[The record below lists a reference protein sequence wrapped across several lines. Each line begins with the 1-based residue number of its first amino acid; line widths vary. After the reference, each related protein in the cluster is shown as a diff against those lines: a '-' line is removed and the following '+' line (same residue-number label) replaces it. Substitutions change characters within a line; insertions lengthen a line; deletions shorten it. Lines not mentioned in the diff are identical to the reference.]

1 MQRKTNPEK
10 NTALKKYLLCGTLLS
25 SLLITA
31 PVTSSAQDTKAENS
45 TGWLLEEITVTAR
58 KREESLQSTPI
69 AISAFSG
76 DSLDYRGVTNIGEIA
91 QFTPNLSFQNNPS
104 FGGAS
109 NSAAIYIRGVG
120 QKEFLPTV
128 DPGVGLYVD
137 GVYIARSVGGILDL
151 VDVERVEVLKGP
163 QGTLFGRNTIGGAI
177 SITTKKPH
185 DQLEGKVSATYGSD
199 NRINLK
205 GSVNLPISDKFFSKF
220 AVAYM
225 NQDGYVLR
233 DDGLDLGDDDTLSG
247 RATFLMTPSDDL
259 EITLSIEGSRDR
271 ENGPALTMIGI
282 NYAGPNPLS
291 LAPPPPMVTIHNVG
305 ANLAAGGGP
314 VPCAF
319 PGQTLNLAV
328 PGCFDDRFNFNGE
341 ERTSS
346 TAPSFSES
354 DLWAAN
360 LNIDWAFSDNVTL
373 RSITAYR
380 DLSATFGRDGDHS
393 PHTISQFTDVL
404 EQEQF
409 TQEFQLLGTAF
420 EDKLNWIVGAYYFK
434 ESGVS
439 TNELAFTITRF
450 RSGGDYDNKSA
461 ALFAQ
466 GTYDVTDRFHVTAGM
481 RYTDE
486 TKKFTPDQIIHENV
500 FALAVGTGLSDV
512 EAPFL
517 AAGTRVLPFLE
528 KEVTYDN
535 FDPYLN
541 LSYDVS
547 EDLMVYASYSEGFK
561 SGGFSQRVFPPV
573 VPPFTA
579 PPGTPDIDLIPTFL
593 PEFVQVYELG
603 FKFSGMDGRM
613 RLNGAAYYTDYTD
626 LQVQVFTSVAPITKN
641 AGAATIKGFELEMQA
656 TPADGWFV
664 EAGIGYIDAG
674 YDELDFTETLVDI
687 NNNLDRVSKW
697 TLSAAVSKEIALGN
711 NGTLIPRVDWAY
723 RSEFDN
729 DAFNTPEIHQDG
741 YNLVNASL
749 TWENAE
755 ENIALIAG
763 VKNLT
768 DEKYL
773 HTGILGDA
781 FQVYEGLFDRGREWY
796 VTARFNF

>member
-1 MQRKTNPEK
+1 MHRINHRKIK
-10 NTALKKYLLCGTLLS
+10 NYLTLSCGLLAFCGTAIADETRAIADENLND
-25 SLLITA
+25 
-31 PVTSSAQDTKAENS
+31 TS
-45 TGWLLEEITVTAR
+45 WLLEEIIVTAR
-58 KREESLQSTPI
+58 KREEGLQSTPI

-76 DSLDYRGVTNIGEIA
+76 DSLEYRGVSNVGEIA

-151 VDVERVEVLKGP
+151 LDVERVEVLKGP

-185 DQLEGKVSATYGSD
+185 DQLEGTVSATYGTD
-199 NRINLK
+199 ERINLK
-205 GSVNLPISDKFFSKF
+205 GSVNLPVSDKFFSKF

-225 NQDGYVLR
+225 KQKGYVLR
-233 DDGLDLGDDDTLSG
+233 DDGLDLGDDDTLTG
-247 RATFLMTPSDDL
+247 RASFLIVPSEYL
-259 EITLSIEGSRDR
+259 EISFSIEGSRDR

-282 NYAGPNPLS
+282 NYFGPNPLS
-291 LAPPPPMVTIHNVG
+291 LAPPPPMVTIHNIG
-305 ANLAAGGGP
+305 ANLGAGGGP

-346 TAPSFSES
+346 TAPAFAES
-354 DLWAAN
+354 DLWATN
-360 LNIDWAFSDNVTL
+360 LNIKWDVNDNISL

-380 DLSATFGRDGDHS
+380 DLDASFSRDGDHS
-393 PHTISQFTDVL
+393 PHRITQFSDVL
-404 EQEQF
+404 KQEQF
-409 TQEFQLLGTAF
+409 TQEFQILGTAF
-420 EDKLNWIVGAYYFK
+420 EENLNWILGGYYFK
-434 ESGVS
+434 ESGTT

-450 RSGGDYDNKSA
+450 RSGGDYDNKSMA
-461 ALFAQ
+461 AFAQ
-466 GTYDVTDRFHVTAGM
+466 GTYDVTDRFHVTAGV

-486 TKKFTPDQIIHENV
+486 TKKFTPDQIIHENF
-500 FALAVGTGLSDV
+500 FALAVGTGLADV

-517 AAGTRVLPFLE
+517 AAGTRILPFLE

-613 RLNGAAYYTDYTD
+613 RLNGAAFYTDYTD
-626 LQVQVFTSVAPITKN
+626 MQVQVFTSVAPITKN

-674 YDELDFTETLVDI
+674 YDKLDFTETLVDI
-687 NNNLDRVSKW
+687 DNNLDRVSKW
-697 TLSAAVSKEIALGN
+697 TVSAAISREISLGN
-711 NGTLIPRVDWAY
+711 SGTLIPRVDWAY

-729 DAFNTPEIHQDG
+729 DAFNTPEIHQNG
-741 YNLVNASL
+741 YSLVNASL
-749 TWENAE
+749 TWENAD
-755 ENIALIAG
+755 ENMALIAG

-768 DEKYL
+768 DEKFL

-781 FQVYEGLFDRGREWY
+781 FQVYEGLFDRGRQWY
-796 VTARFNF
+796 LTVRFDF